1 MLHPKQFRKIL
12 GNRYG
17 VSRGILPHVLT
28 FNNDIGSNDESVRGI
43 SRPHRYVA
51 ARYLLFPYF
60 TQYGKWLKNAGKFS
74 EAAGLTPIR
83 LGKLMDLNHPL
94 RIVVGENK
102 GISGL

>member
-1 MLHPKQFRKIL
+1 M
-12 GNRYG
+12 
-17 VSRGILPHVLT
+17 
-28 FNNDIGSNDESVRGI
+28 FNNDIALCDESVLGI

-51 ARYLLFPYF
+51 VGYLLFPYF
-60 TQYGKWLKNAGKFS
+60 TQYGKRLKNAGRFS

-83 LGKLMDLNHPL
+83 LGKLMDPNHPL